1 MSKLGFNKLQSN
13 MAEAKRQLL
22 FILPNVAIDFWL
34 TAFDKQGWTDSSFT
48 PWKPRKYTSKKNA
61 GRSLLVQSGA
71 LRRAVSN
78 SARSKSSSTHVSSIK
93 FVVDLPYAAVHNEGG
108 KFTRKATER
117 SKFVGSKV
125 KHTGIFTG
133 SITTQSTHRIASK
146 SKVGSYVAEYP
157 KRQFMGDS
165 KKLRQLINKKV
176 NQVILANWQ
185 R

>member
-1 MSKLGFNKLQSN
+1 MSRLGFDKLQSQ
-13 MAEAKRQLL
+13 MAEAKRELL

-34 TAFDKQGWTDSSFT
+34 TAFDKQGWTDSSFS
-48 PWKPRKYTSKKNA
+48 PWKPRKKPSKKDA

-78 SARSKSSSTHVSSIK
+78 SARTKSSSTHIAAIQ

-108 KFTRKATER
+108 KFTRKATSR
-117 SKFVGSKV
+117 SNFVGSKV
-125 KHTGIFTG
+125 THTGIFTG
-133 SITTQSTHRIASK
+133 SKTTQSTHRIASK

-165 KKLRQLINKKV
+165 KKMRQLIMKKV
-176 NQVILANWQ
+176 NQVILAKWQ